1 MTLSLW
7 SSLDAIRALAGDS
20 IEATKYCDFDPHYL
34 LEVEPTVVES
44 SGKCT

>member
-20 IEATKYCDFDPHYL
+20 IEATKHYDFDPHYL
-34 LEVEPTVVES
+34 LELEPTVVES